1 MKSASLL
8 LALLLCM
15 PRVFAQHGEAILT
28 GIVLESG
35 TEDTI
40 SLFYISIKNQET
52 GQIISLNKRF
62 GDSTLGYQID
72 GIPPGIYN
80 LSCYN
85 FYSNQRKRILN
96 VRLHEGFNN
105 WYPRIEEPVN
115 VEFVSRSPR
124 YYPEYILDSE
134 DFPEF
139 KPLSLYPNPVHETA
153 ALAEGECYNRVDIYN
168 VSGNLIKTIHFEAGQ
183 EQKMELSDLPFG
195 FYICKA
201 SSDKFDFSETVK
213 FIKL

>member
-15 PRVFAQHGEAILT
+15 PRIFAQHGEAVLT
-28 GIVLESG
+28 GIVRSINSPDTLKDFIIEAKHQESG
-35 TEDTI
+35 
-40 SLFYISIKNQET
+40 
-52 GQIISLNKRF
+52 KRF
-62 GDSTLGYQID
+62 LYYSWKNDSAIGYRLEGLPTGTYNLYCFNFLTVGYQ
-72 GIPPGIYN
+72 
-80 LSCYN
+80 
-85 FYSNQRKRILN
+85 RIQN
-96 VRLHEGFNN
+96 VVLKEGFNN
-105 WYPRIEEPVN
+105 WYPRLKESEE
-115 VEFVSRSPR
+115 VEFVTRTPK
-124 YYPEYILDSE
+124 YYPEYIFDSE

-168 VSGNLIKTIHFEAGQ
+168 VSGNLLKTIHFEDGQ
-183 EQKMELSDLPFG
+183 EQKMELIDLPFG

-201 SSDKFDFSETVK
+201 SSDKYGFSETVK

>member
-8 LALLLCM
+8 LALLFCL
-15 PRVFAQHGEAILT
+15 PPVFAQHGEAILT
-28 GIVLESG
+28 GIVIDSKTG
-35 TEDTI
+35 DTVRNYYLTI
-40 SLFYISIKNQET
+40 QNQEN
-52 GQIISLNKRF
+52 GKVFYCIKEFQDSISSYSL
-62 GDSTLGYQID
+62 Y

-80 LSCYN
+80 LNCYN
-85 FYSNQRKRILN
+85 FYSHQRKRILN
-96 VRLHEGFNN
+96 VRLDEGFNN
-105 WYPRIEEPVN
+105 WYPRLEEPEDVK
-115 VEFVSRSPR
+115 FVTRTPK
-124 YYPEYILDSE
+124 YYPEYIFDSE

-168 VSGNLIKTIHFEAGQ
+168 VSGNLLKTIHFEEGQ
-183 EQKMELSDLPFG
+183 EQKMDLSDLPFG

-201 SSDKFDFSETVK
+201 SSDKFDLSETVK